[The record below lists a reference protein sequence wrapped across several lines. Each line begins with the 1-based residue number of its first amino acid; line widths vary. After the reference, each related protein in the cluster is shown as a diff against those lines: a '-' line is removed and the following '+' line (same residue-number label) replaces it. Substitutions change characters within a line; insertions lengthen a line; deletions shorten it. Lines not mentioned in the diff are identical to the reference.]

1 MLDIRYD
8 FLALSQ
14 DMCDNSCAC
23 RIRSAKGAT
32 ENMKIHSRKWGCVV
46 VATALAIFPLASNG
60 ARSVD
65 WPAAYETQIASRI
78 AETTPSGGNV
88 GTSVAFA
95 GFDSV
100 LELMFPAYFEVLRN
114 SRVPGF
120 TLSFL

>member
-1 MLDIRYD
+1 
-8 FLALSQ
+8 
-14 DMCDNSCAC
+14 MCDNGHICHIS
-23 RIRSAKGAT
+23 SVKGET
-32 ENMKIHSRKWGCVV
+32 ENMKTQPRKWGCAV
-46 VATALAIFPLASNG
+46 VATTLAIFPLASRG

-78 AETTPSGGNV
+78 AETTPSGDNV
-88 GTSVAFA
+88 GTSIAFA

-120 TLSFL
+120 MLSFH